1 MQLSATSV
9 QSILFSSHSI
19 NQYTYTPNQSLIT
32 SNKTMMKSTFFALIA
47 ALFVTTINGFV
58 TPTVGI
64 TKNTRQFPTAPQSI
78 HTKTS
83 SLSMGRQW
91 NFNEGRGPFGLK
103 KNAEIWNGR
112 AAQMCFVIVLL
123 QELITGKGVIQ
134 GIQEGDPFNVIML
147 GITVASLGGLTVFL
161 GLKGKEK
168 YIDLD

>member
-1 MQLSATSV
+1 
-9 QSILFSSHSI
+9 
-19 NQYTYTPNQSLIT
+19 
-32 SNKTMMKSTFFALIA
+32 
-47 ALFVTTINGFV
+47 
-58 TPTVGI
+58 
-64 TKNTRQFPTAPQSI
+64 
-78 HTKTS
+78 
-83 SLSMGRQW
+83 MGRQW